1 MPDLKIK
8 SYTDQSGKRTT
19 LRLDPETWQAIEL
32 IAARKGLNW
41 AEWVHRIPSSYE
53 SRTTDIRAA
62 VVAGLLNF
70 EKFSFKGGDISTWGA
85 PSLMMDA
92 VSMTDEQF
100 ASDLTDDANF
110 LDNTGPFNFGGF
122 LLRSGTRQGKH
133 AVWIENGLRGMPHVA
148 VPIPDWIGQMAV
160 INDKLMKTESAA

>member
-8 SYTDQSGKRTT
+8 SYTDQNGKRTT
-19 LRLDPETWQAIEL
+19 LRLDPETWQAIDL

-70 EKFSFKGGDISTWGA
+70 EKLSFKGSDISACGA
-85 PSLMMDA
+85 LSLMMDA
-92 VSMTDEQF
+92 VSMTDEQL
-100 ASDLTDDANF
+100 AADLADDTNF
-110 LDNTGPFNFGGF
+110 IDEIGPFNFGGF
-122 LLRSGTRQGKH
+122 LLRSGIRKDKLTL
-133 AVWIENGLRGMPHVA
+133 WIENGLRGMPHVA

>member
-8 SYTDQSGKRTT
+8 SYTDQTGKRTT

-41 AEWVHRIPSSYE
+41 AQWVHRIPSTYE

-70 EKFSFKGGDISTWGA
+70 EKLSFKGSDISTYGA

-92 VSMTDEQF
+92 ASMTDEQF
-100 ASDLTDDANF
+100 AVDLADDTNF
-110 LDNTGPFNFGGF
+110 MDDSGPFNFGGF
-122 LLRSGTRQGKH
+122 VLRSGIRQDKH
-133 AVWIENGLRGMPHVA
+133 TLWIENGLRGMPHVV

-160 INDKLMKTESAA
+160 VNETMKTESAV